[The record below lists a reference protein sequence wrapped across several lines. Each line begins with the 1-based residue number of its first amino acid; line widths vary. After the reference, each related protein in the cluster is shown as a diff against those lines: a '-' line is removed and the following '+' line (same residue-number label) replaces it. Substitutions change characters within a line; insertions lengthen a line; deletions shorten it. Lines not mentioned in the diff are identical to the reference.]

1 MFIAYLVHI
10 SGIFVLSLETK
21 DSDGGQSS
29 YWEGGT
35 VPLGVRRRGL
45 WALNVAHGTI
55 LGREGQSG
63 DGRGSSALDWDLHFA
78 IVSCCN

>member
-45 WALNVAHGTI
+45 WGP
-55 LGREGQSG
+55 ESG
-63 DGRGSSALDWDLHFA
+63 PRDDPG
-78 IVSCCN
+78 